1 MERMGS
7 LNNRRNYSY
16 VEQVRETMEEE
27 TDDNYTESANPQIT
41 IEAVENLDSYMRF
54 TDGGQE
60 DNEMMLSSAAPD
72 SNRQVAQSQLSSNQT
87 IQSTN
92 YH

>member
-27 TDDNYTESANPQIT
+27 EDDNYTESANPLIT

-60 DNEMMLSSAAPD
+60 DNEMLNSAATEPQ
-72 SNRQVAQSQLSSNQT
+72 RQVAQS
-87 IQSTN
+87 
-92 YH
+92 